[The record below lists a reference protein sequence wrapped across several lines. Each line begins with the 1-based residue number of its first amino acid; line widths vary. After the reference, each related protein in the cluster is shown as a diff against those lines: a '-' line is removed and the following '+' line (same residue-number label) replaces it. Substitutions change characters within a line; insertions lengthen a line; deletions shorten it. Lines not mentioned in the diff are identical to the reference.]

1 MLTNLDN
8 MEINNVIKTLSN
20 FNLCCNLIL
29 FYATLFSIIIN
40 FNIPKTSWWKI
51 RCAKMTRVCSMV
63 KPAYVKTMEI
73 NKYINKTH
81 KKLYNPLSDFVGRVY
96 VTL

>member
-1 MLTNLDN
+1 
-8 MEINNVIKTLSN
+8 
-20 FNLCCNLIL
+20 
-29 FYATLFSIIIN
+29 
-40 FNIPKTSWWKI
+40 
-51 RCAKMTRVCSMV
+51 MV